1 MTKIDTLP
9 NFFNGK
15 LYPRW
20 ERVRSLCS
28 DGSLIASRT
37 NKQGEAIQLF
47 LSENGNKREL
57 YSSNGKIVDVLDN
70 QGVKRVYQYSRV
82 DDSTIKGQ
90 MVAGKDKDGRLPLV
104 LAAKWI
110 LKNMVPERLI
120 MKINKQH
127 PQSQIFLPKEGPD
140 GTPVYAGAT
149 SKLQVEEILAKDF
162 TSESNIIPKTILLKT
177 TKGETEPVVSKQGEV
192 NLKVAQH
199 FGIESSELGQNLITV
214 V

>member
-15 LYPRW
+15 LYSRW
-20 ERVRSLCS
+20 ERVRSLCG
-28 DGSLIASRT
+28 DGSVIASRT
-37 NKQGEAIQLF
+37 SRQGDAIQLF

-70 QGVKRVYQYSRV
+70 HGVKRVYQYRRV
-82 DDSTIKGQ
+82 DDNTIKGQ
-90 MVAGKDKDGRLPLV
+90 MVAGKDKNGRLPLV

-110 LKNMVPERLI
+110 LKNMVPEKLI
-120 MKINKQH
+120 MKINKEH

-177 TKGETEPVVSKQGEV
+177 AKGETEPVVSQKGEV
-192 NLKVAQH
+192 NFKVAQH
-199 FGIESSELGQNLITV
+199 FGIESSILGQNLITV

>member
-1 MTKIDTLP
+1 MIKIDTLP

-15 LYPRW
+15 LYSRW
-20 ERVRSLCS
+20 DRVRSLYCGDS
-28 DGSLIASRT
+28 IIASRT

-47 LSENGNKREL
+47 LSESGNKREL
-57 YSSNGKIVDVLDN
+57 YSSHGKIMDVLDN
-70 QGVKRVYQYSRV
+70 QGVKRVYQYRRV

-120 MKINKQH
+120 MKINKEH

-162 TSESNIIPKTILLKT
+162 ASGSNIIPKTILLKT
-177 TKGETEPVVSKQGEV
+177 TKGETEPVVSSKGEV
-192 NLKVAQH
+192 NRKVAQH
-199 FGIESSELGQNLITV
+199 FGIESNVLGQNLITV

>member
-1 MTKIDTLP
+1 MNKIDTLP

-57 YSSNGKIVDVLDN
+57 YSSNGKIMDVLDN

-82 DDSTIKGQ
+82 DDNTVKGQ
-90 MVAGKDKDGRLPLV
+90 MIASPDKDGRFPLI

-110 LKNMVPERLI
+110 LKSMTPEKLV
-120 MKINKQH
+120 MKINKEH

-140 GTPVYAGAT
+140 GTPVYTGT
-149 SKLQVEEILAKDF
+149 SSKLQIEEILAKDF
-162 TSESNIIPKTILLKT
+162 VFENSILPKTILLKT
-177 TKGETEPVVSKQGEV
+177 TKGEIKPVVSKQGEV

>member
-20 ERVRSLCS
+20 ERVRSLCG
-28 DGSLIASRT
+28 DGSVIASRT
-37 NKQGEAIQLF
+37 SKQGEAIQLF
-47 LSENGNKREL
+47 LTENGNKREL
-57 YSSNGKIVDVLDN
+57 YSNDSKIMDVLDN
-70 QGVKRVYQYSRV
+70 HGVKRVYQYSRV

-90 MVAGKDKDGRLPLV
+90 MVAGMDKDGRLPLV

-110 LKNMVPERLI
+110 SKNMVPERLI
-120 MKINKQH
+120 MKINKEH
-127 PQSQIFLPKEGPD
+127 PQSQIFLPNEGPD
-140 GTPVYAGAT
+140 GTPVYSGAA

-162 TSESNIIPKTILLKT
+162 SSGSNIIPKTILLKT
-177 TKGETEPVVSKQGEV
+177 TKGETESVISQKGEV
-192 NLKVAQH
+192 NIKVAQH
-199 FGIESSELGQNLITV
+199 FGIESGVLGQNLITV